1 MRIRHFLLALFAP
14 LALAA
19 CDGGSDGTGAATEG
33 GEYIAALVS
42 PNGPEG
48 GAILE
53 MSGGGVEEVV
63 AASATLFRQPVTGGQ
78 RLMLIRDAP
87 GRVEFRVRM
96 AAGSAPPTVRVV
108 QVVDGDDNVRAS
120 TDGYEVT
127 FTRTRGDQ

>member
-1 MRIRHFLLALFAP
+1 MPPAP
-14 LALAA
+14 AA
-19 CDGGSDGTGAATEG
+19 CACRRRTAAGG

-53 MSGGGVEEVV
+53 ITGGGVEEVV

-96 AAGSAPPTVRVV
+96 AAGSQLPTVRVV

-127 FTRTRGDQ
+127 FTRTRGGE